1 MAFAVK
7 AKLEGAGPVL
17 KRLEVLPEKVRKKVL
32 RQAVAGA
39 ARTVAKTAKAN
50 VKAVKET
57 GLLGRSIGSKVKA
70 YAKGSKSTV
79 GVVGPRKGF
88 REAVIRK
95 RGKWKPAAP
104 KPSGYAD
111 PTKYAHLVERGT
123 RRSRA
128 IWFLRDALQRNES
141 AIVAKM
147 SEIIEAGIQREA
159 SKT

>member
-1 MAFAVK
+1 MAFAVR
-7 AKLEGAGPVL
+7 AKLEGAAAVL

-50 VKAVKET
+50 VKAIKET
-57 GLLGRSIGSKVKA
+57 GMLGRSIGSKVKA
-70 YAKGSKSTV
+70 YSRGSKSTV
-79 GVVGPRKGF
+79 GIVGPRKGF
-88 REAVIRK
+88 RESVLRS

-104 KPSGYAD
+104 KPSGFAD

-123 RRSRA
+123 KRSRA
-128 IWFLRDALQRNES
+128 VWFLRDALTRNES

-147 SEIIEAGIQREA
+147 AEIIEAGIQKEA
-159 SKT
+159 AKP